1 MDTKTSG
8 THQFRGGLSA
18 PFPPRRKKF
27 LSKWT
32 PEMLVSVALFLAA
45 IFSLSFLGF
54 SVSTLRFLKNG
65 SNPASIVHCGPLRK
79 PPVLPKNLA
88 LPRRLSLMTISRDQ
102 ESHSIASL
110 IHLTLSSTT
119 ATATTPTVRSRAST
133 FIPPSIHCV
142 PPALRC

>member
-27 LSKWT
+27 LSKRT
-32 PEMLVSVALFLAA
+32 PELILSVALFLAA
-45 IFSLSFLGF
+45 IFSLSLLGF
-54 SVSTLRFLKNG
+54 SVSTPRFLKDR

-79 PPVLPKNLA
+79 PSILPKNSA

-102 ESHSIASL
+102 QSQSIASL
-110 IHLTLSSTT
+110 THLTLSSTT
-119 ATATTPTVRSRAST
+119 AIATTPTVRSRAST